1 MAVPVAEFLKDPSS
15 WIATPGCECKSA
27 GIGFVH
33 EVHKTP
39 MVYAA
44 GAGGALPGL
53 TPEETAILAGV
64 LTGLATFLF
73 LLLPILCCLCPLP
86 WACCG
91 AGKKKAAAAAS
102 SGHRQD
108 NFARSD
114 GSYWGSGT
122 WGKGDKMDYEHLY
135 GVDMKL
141 PRPWVDNGSHFDSKV
156 HEMQD
161 GGWEG
166 VDMTRDEIDA
176 AVRSGN
182 SGGGEVAAQSGIVTY
197 ASGEGG
203 SGSAGGAYSTAERA
217 GGRSG
222 GDEIITEYT
231 TTRRVD
237 MTIGGMSP
245 EEAEGYYSQNYGQS
259 GQGSDMTRDN
269 FMKIYYSYRN
279 KLNGLD

>member
-1 MAVPVAEFLKDPSS
+1 MAEFLKDPSS

-27 GIGFVH
+27 GIGIIH
-33 EVHKTP
+33 DVHKTP
-39 MVYAA
+39 MVYTA

-91 AGKKKAAAAAS
+91 GGKKKAAAAS
-102 SGHRQD
+102 SGHR
-108 NFARSD
+108 NENMARSD
-114 GSYWGSGT
+114 ESFWSSGS

-141 PRPWVDNGSHFDSKV
+141 PRPWVDNGHFDSKI

-182 SGGGEVAAQSGIVTY
+182 GAGEEVTAQSGIVTY

-203 SGSAGGAYSTAERA
+203 SGGGGGYSTAERSA
-217 GGRSG
+217 GRSG
-222 GDEIITEYT
+222 GDEVITEYT

-237 MTIGGMSP
+237 MTIGGMTP
-245 EEAEGYYSQNYGQS
+245 EEAEGYYSQTYGQG
-259 GQGSDMTRDN
+259 GQGSDMSKDN